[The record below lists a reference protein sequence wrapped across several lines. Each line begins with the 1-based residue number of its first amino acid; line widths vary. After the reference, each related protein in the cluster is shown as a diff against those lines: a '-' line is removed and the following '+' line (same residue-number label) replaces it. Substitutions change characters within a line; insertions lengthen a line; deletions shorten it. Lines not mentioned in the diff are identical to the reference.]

1 MFIVTL
7 NLARAFCT
15 PACVVFIGL
24 LLISVPWSVA
34 PAQDDPVAAE
44 LDAFWA
50 EVARTVAEGDFEGYA
65 ATYHPDAVLVSG
77 INGTS
82 YPIAKALEGW
92 REGFDDTRA
101 GTTETSVEFRFT
113 ARLLGPTTSHETGMF
128 RYVLRTPG
136 GSSLEQTLHFEALLV
151 KKNGW
156 KLVMEFQKSLA
167 SAAEWEAI

>member
-1 MFIVTL
+1 MPPTIGRIEHL
-7 NLARAFCT
+7 MKLLKLAIIT
-15 PACVVFIGL
+15 VMLGMQ
-24 LLISVPWSVA
+24 SVLAV
-34 PAQDDPVAAE
+34 AQDDPIVAE

-101 GTTETSVEFRFT
+101 GATETSVEFRFS
-113 ARLLGPTTSHETGMF
+113 ARLFGPTTAHETGMF

-151 KKNGW
+151 KKDGW
-156 KLVMEFQKSLA
+156 KLIMEFQKSLA